1 MKILQIV
8 GYKNSGKTT
17 LINELIKEIRS
28 QQLTVTTIKHHGHGA
43 DEISLNHKEVD
54 SLKFI
59 NSGAKESIVLGK
71 QLIERVTFEEKSLQ
85 QIIDEDLSNEP
96 DVLLIEGFKHDHFP
110 KVLLTK
116 QSEDLEQTLQNIVY
130 QFDAFNLEEKKDFI
144 VWFENWLKK

>member
-17 LINELIKEIRS
+17 LINELIKECRS
-28 QQLTVTTIKHHGHGA
+28 QQLTVSTIKHHGHGA
-43 DEISLNHKEVD
+43 EEISLNHKEVD
-54 SLKFI
+54 SLTFI
-59 NSGAKESIVLGK
+59 NSGSKESIVLGK
-71 QLIERVTFEEKSLQ
+71 QLIERVTYEEKSLQ
-85 QIIDEDLSNEP
+85 QIIDEDLSVEP

-116 QSEDLEQTLQNIVY
+116 QSEDLAQTLHNIVY

>member
-17 LINELIKEIRS
+17 LINELIKECRDK
-28 QQLTVTTIKHHGHGA
+28 QLTVSTIKHHGHGT

-54 SLKFI
+54 SLTFI

-71 QLIERVTFEEKSLQ
+71 QLIERITHEDRTLEQLIEQ
-85 QIIDEDLSNEP
+85 DLSIQP
-96 DVLLIEGFKHDHFP
+96 DVLLIEGFKHEHFP

-116 QSEDLEQTLQNIVY
+116 QSNDLEQRLQNIVY
-130 QFDAFNLEEKKDFI
+130 QFNAFNHKEKKNFK